1 MSHFYFVFSR
11 IPFKKVSKYFQKD
24 YGIETF
30 NEAMEAIGCDITV
43 FNTHQIYPDT
53 LIPDVAHALSE
64 ILGKPFDDI
73 MQYFGHCF
81 VLFFS
86 NFG

>member
-1 MSHFYFVFSR
+1 MDVW
-11 IPFKKVSKYFQKD
+11 
-24 YGIETF
+24 
-30 NEAMEAIGCDITV
+30 NEAMEAIDCDITV

-53 LIPDVAHALSE
+53 LIPDLAHAIAE
-64 ILGKPFDDI
+64 ISGKPFDQI

-81 VLFFS
+81 VKFFS

>member
-1 MSHFYFVFSR
+1 MVYGMLLESVVHFV
-11 IPFKKVSKYFQKD
+11 QKD
-24 YGIETF
+24 YGVETF
-30 NEAMEAIGCDITV
+30 KEAMEAIGCDITV

-53 LIPDVAHALSE
+53 LIPDVALALSE
-64 ILGKPFDDI
+64 ILGKPFDEI